1 MGVCSTF
8 KVSQNQTALHN
19 MIRVPLHKTM
29 LALGDYFILVS
40 TYILAVQFRIP
51 DLSIKNADAETLFGS
66 YLLIFSLYAVV
77 WLMIFQ
83 NFNLY
88 KINVFLSVVEQ
99 FVSIIKAIGYGLIG
113 LILVSYFTKDSRVLE
128 SRLVIGIFS
137 ILVTVS
143 LLIYRIGIYRNL
155 FLTLARRSIGLRD
168 VIIVGAGKQ
177 GKEIAKEIQYEN
189 RYGLNVIGFLDD
201 AIPKG
206 AEISQGAKV
215 LGTISE
221 AEKIVNAYQCEEIII
236 AISNI
241 SYDRLHEIIDIC
253 KPIVPVLKLSS
264 RLYEIVPAKVPVEFY
279 GNHVVMD
286 ISNSMDGVH
295 RLYKRL
301 LDITISFVLLLLSF
315 PILLM
320 FSILIKIDSP
330 GPILY
335 RQRRIGKDG
344 KLFWCYKLRSMYVDA
359 DKRKR
364 ELEALNE
371 ASGPIFKIKNDPR
384 ITRVGR
390 IIRKYSIDEIPQLF
404 NVLLGQMSLVGP
416 RPGTPDEIKKY
427 EGWHKRRLKVPQG
440 ITGLWQVSGRSN
452 LSFNDMV
459 VLDLYYAE
467 NASVMMDINIM
478 LRTIPV
484 VLFGRGAY

>member
-1 MGVCSTF
+1 
-8 KVSQNQTALHN
+8 
-19 MIRVPLHKTM
+19 
-29 LALGDYFILVS
+29 
-40 TYILAVQFRIP
+40 
-51 DLSIKNADAETLFGS
+51 
-66 YLLIFSLYAVV
+66 
-77 WLMIFQ
+77 
-83 NFNLY
+83 
-88 KINVFLSVVEQ
+88 
-99 FVSIIKAIGYGLIG
+99 
-113 LILVSYFTKDSRVLE
+113 
-128 SRLVIGIFS
+128 
-137 ILVTVS
+137 
-143 LLIYRIGIYRNL
+143 
-155 FLTLARRSIGLRD
+155 
-168 VIIVGAGKQ
+168 
-177 GKEIAKEIQYEN
+177 
-189 RYGLNVIGFLDD
+189 
-201 AIPKG
+201 
-206 AEISQGAKV
+206 
-215 LGTISE
+215 
-221 AEKIVNAYQCEEIII
+221 
-236 AISNI
+236 
-241 SYDRLHEIIDIC
+241 
-253 KPIVPVLKLSS
+253 
-264 RLYEIVPAKVPVEFY
+264 
-279 GNHVVMD
+279 
-286 ISNSMDGVH
+286 
-295 RLYKRL
+295 
-301 LDITISFVLLLLSF
+301 
-315 PILLM
+315 M

-364 ELEALNE
+364 ELEPLNE